1 MTIEDIVALTKA
13 GFSKDEILA
22 LTGDPEQ
29 EKKPDEPEQEKKPED
44 SKPEEK
50 KPEDSKPEEK
60 KPEDPK
66 PDEKKPADIE
76 SINKRLDYL
85 ISKMNLAAVQNS
97 QQPGSEKKETVDDIL
112 ASVFSKPM
120 KQKEEK

>member
-29 EKKPDEPEQEKKPED
+29 EKKKQEDPK
-44 SKPEEK
+44 S
-50 KPEDSKPEEK
+50 EEK

-66 PDEKKPADIE
+66 PEEKKPADIE

-85 ISKMNLAAVQNS
+85 ISKMNLAAVQKS
-97 QQPGSEKKETVDDIL
+97 QQPDEKKETVDDIL
-112 ASVFSKPM
+112 SSIFAKPE
-120 KQKEEK
+120 KKKEE

>member
-29 EKKPDEPEQEKKPED
+29 ENKKPED
-44 SKPEEK
+44 P
-50 KPEDSKPEEK
+50 KPEEK

-66 PDEKKPADIE
+66 PEEKKPEDPKQDEKKPGDIE
-76 SINKRLDYL
+76 SINKRLDYI
-85 ISKMNLAAVQNS
+85 ISKMNMAAVQKS
-97 QQPGSEKKETVDDIL
+97 QQPDEKKETVDDIL
-112 ASVFSKPM
+112 YSIFVKPE
-120 KQKEEK
+120 KKKEE

>member
-29 EKKPDEPEQEKKPED
+29 EKKPADPEQEKKPED
-44 SKPEEK
+44 PKPE
-50 KPEDSKPEEK
+50 
-60 KPEDPK
+60 
-66 PDEKKPADIE
+66 EKKPADIE
-76 SINKRLDYL
+76 SINRRLDYL

>member
-29 EKKPDEPEQEKKPED
+29 EKKPAEPEQD
-44 SKPEEK
+44 
-50 KPEDSKPEEK
+50 K

-66 PDEKKPADIE
+66 PEEKKPADIE
-76 SINKRLDYL
+76 SINRRLDYL

-120 KQKEEK
+120 KQKEESKWQ

>member
-29 EKKPDEPEQEKKPED
+29 EKKQEDP
-44 SKPEEK
+44 
-50 KPEDSKPEEK
+50 KPEEK

-66 PDEKKPADIE
+66 PEEKKPEDPKPEEKKPADIE

-85 ISKMNLAAVQNS
+85 ISKMNLAAVQKS
-97 QQPGSEKKETVDDIL
+97 QQPDEKKETVDDIL
-112 ASVFSKPM
+112 SSIFAKPE
-120 KQKEEK
+120 KKKEE

>member
-29 EKKPDEPEQEKKPED
+29 EKKPADPDQEKKPED
-44 SKPEEK
+44 LKPEE
-50 KPEDSKPEEK
+50 E

-66 PDEKKPADIE
+66 PEKKKPADIE
-76 SINKRLDYL
+76 SINRRLDYL

-97 QQPGSEKKETVDDIL
+97 QQPGSEKAETVDEIL
-112 ASVFSKPM
+112 ASVFKP
-120 KQKEEK
+120 KKKEEK

>member
-22 LTGDPEQ
+22 LTGDPEH
-29 EKKPDEPEQEKKPED
+29 EKKTEDPKPD
-44 SKPEEK
+44 
-50 KPEDSKPEEK
+50 EK

-66 PDEKKPADIE
+66 PEEKKPADIE

-85 ISKMNLAAVQNS
+85 ISKMNLAAVQKS
-97 QQPGSEKKETVDDIL
+97 QQPDEKKETVDDIL
-112 ASVFSKPM
+112 ASIFAKPE
-120 KQKEEK
+120 KKKEEK

>member
-29 EKKPDEPEQEKKPED
+29 EKKPADLEQEKKPED
-44 SKPEEK
+44 P
-50 KPEDSKPEEK
+50 KPEEK

-76 SINKRLDYL
+76 SVNRRLDYL

-97 QQPGSEKKETVDDIL
+97 QQPGSAKEETVDDIL
-112 ASVFSKPM
+112 ASVFSEPM
-120 KQKEEK
+120 KHKEEK

>member
-22 LTGDPEQ
+22 LTGDPDQQ
-29 EKKPDEPEQEKKPED
+29 EKKTA
-44 SKPEEK
+44 
-50 KPEDSKPEEK
+50 
-60 KPEDPK
+60 DPQT
-66 PDEKKPADIE
+66 DEKKPADPQTEEKKQADPQPSEIE

-85 ISKMNLAAVQNS
+85 ISRMNLAAVQNS

-112 ASVFSKPM
+112 ASVFKP

>member
-29 EKKPDEPEQEKKPED
+29 EKKPADQEKKPEEKQED
-44 SKPEEK
+44 PKSEEK
-50 KPEDSKPEEK
+50 H
-60 KPEDPK
+60 EDPK
-66 PDEKKPADIE
+66 PEDKKPSDIE

-85 ISKMNLAAVQNS
+85 ISKMNLAAVQKS
-97 QQPGSEKKETVDDIL
+97 QQPDEKKETVDDIL
-112 ASVFSKPM
+112 SSIFAKPE
-120 KQKEEK
+120 KKKEE

>member
-29 EKKPDEPEQEKKPED
+29 EKKNPED
-44 SKPEEK
+44 SN
-50 KPEDSKPEEK
+50 PEEK

-66 PDEKKPADIE
+66 PEEKHEDPKPEEKKPADIE

-85 ISKMNLAAVQNS
+85 ISKMNLAAVQKS
-97 QQPGSEKKETVDDIL
+97 QQPDEKKETVDDIL
-112 ASVFSKPM
+112 SSIFAKPE
-120 KQKEEK
+120 KKKEE

>member
-29 EKKPDEPEQEKKPED
+29 EKKPADPEQEKKPED
-44 SKPEEK
+44 PKTEEK
-50 KPEDSKPEEK
+50 KPEDSE
-60 KPEDPK
+60 
-66 PDEKKPADIE
+66 PDEKKPTDIE

-85 ISKMNLAAVQNS
+85 ISKMNLAAVQKS
-97 QQPGSEKKETVDDIL
+97 QQPDEKKETVDDIL
-112 ASVFSKPM
+112 ASIFAKPE
-120 KQKEEK
+120 KKKEE

>member
-22 LTGDPEQ
+22 LTGDPE
-29 EKKPDEPEQEKKPED
+29 EKKPED
-44 SKPEEK
+44 PKQEDKKPEDPKPEEK
-50 KPEDSKPEEK
+50 H
-60 KPEDPK
+60 EDPK

-85 ISKMNLAAVQNS
+85 ISKMNLAAVQKS
-97 QQPGSEKKETVDDIL
+97 QQPDEKKETVDDIL
-112 ASVFSKPM
+112 ASIFAKPE
-120 KQKEEK
+120 KKKEE

>member
-29 EKKPDEPEQEKKPED
+29 EKK
-44 SKPEEK
+44 S
-50 KPEDSKPEEK
+50 EDSKPEEK

-66 PDEKKPADIE
+66 PEEKKPEDQKPEEKKPADIE

-85 ISKMNLAAVQNS
+85 ISKMNLAAVQKS
-97 QQPGSEKKETVDDIL
+97 QQPDEKKETVDDIL
-112 ASVFSKPM
+112 SSIFAKPE
-120 KQKEEK
+120 KKKEE

>member
-29 EKKPDEPEQEKKPED
+29 EKKPVDPQPE
-44 SKPEEK
+44 
-50 KPEDSKPEEK
+50 
-60 KPEDPK
+60 
-66 PDEKKPADIE
+66 EKKPADIE

-112 ASVFSKPM
+112 ASVFSKSM

>member
-29 EKKPDEPEQEKKPED
+29 EKKPADPEQEKKPED
-44 SKPEEK
+44 PKPEEK
-50 KPEDSKPEEK
+50 H
-60 KPEDPK
+60 EDPK

-76 SINKRLDYL
+76 SINNRLDYL

-112 ASVFSKPM
+112 ASVFSKPT
-120 KQKEEK
+120 KKKEEK

>member
-22 LTGDPEQ
+22 LIGDPEQ
-29 EKKPDEPEQEKKPED
+29 EKKPAEPEQ
-44 SKPEEK
+44 
-50 KPEDSKPEEK
+50 EK

-85 ISKMNLAAVQNS
+85 ISKMNLVAVQNS
-97 QQPGSEKKETVDDIL
+97 QQPDSEKKETVDEIL
-112 ASVFSKPM
+112 ASVFLKAYETEGGKVNGSK
-120 KQKEEK
+120 

>member
-22 LTGDPEQ
+22 LTEDP
-29 EKKPDEPEQEKKPED
+29 
-44 SKPEEK
+44 KPEEK
-50 KPEDSKPEEK
+50 HEDPKPEEK
-60 KPEDPK
+60 HDDPKPEEKHEDPK

-85 ISKMNLAAVQNS
+85 ISKMNLAAVQKS
-97 QQPGSEKKETVDDIL
+97 QQPDEKKETVDDIL
-112 ASVFSKPM
+112 ASIFAKPE
-120 KQKEEK
+120 KKREE

>member
-29 EKKPDEPEQEKKPED
+29 DKHED
-44 SKPEEK
+44 P
-50 KPEDSKPEEK
+50 KPEEK

-66 PDEKKPADIE
+66 PEEKKPEDPKPEEKKPSEIE

-85 ISKMNLAAVQNS
+85 ITKLNLAAVQKS
-97 QQPGSEKKETVDDIL
+97 QQPDEKKETVDDIL
-112 ASVFSKPM
+112 ASVFAKPM

>member
-29 EKKPDEPEQEKKPED
+29 EKKPADPEQEKKPAE
-44 SKPEEK
+44 PEQ
-50 KPEDSKPEEK
+50 EK

-97 QQPGSEKKETVDDIL
+97 QQPGSEQKETVDDIL
-112 ASVFSKPM
+112 ASVFKP
-120 KQKEEK
+120 KKKEEK

>member
-29 EKKPDEPEQEKKPED
+29 EKKPADPQ
-44 SKPEEK
+44 PEEK
-50 KPEDSKPEEK
+50 KPA
-60 KPEDPK
+60 DPQ
-66 PDEKKPADIE
+66 PSEID

-97 QQPGSEKKETVDDIL
+97 QQPGSEKQETVDDIL
-112 ASVFSKPM
+112 ASVFKP
-120 KQKEEK
+120 KKKEEK

>member
-1 MTIEDIVALTKA
+1 MTIEDIVALTRA

-29 EKKPDEPEQEKKPED
+29 EKKKPEDPKPEEEKPED

-50 KPEDSKPEEK
+50 H
-60 KPEDPK
+60 EDPK

-85 ISKMNLAAVQNS
+85 ISKMNLAAVQKS
-97 QQPGSEKKETVDDIL
+97 QQPDEKKETVDDIL
-112 ASVFSKPM
+112 SSIFAKPE
-120 KQKEEK
+120 KKKEV

>member
-22 LTGDPEQ
+22 LTGDPEP
-29 EKKPDEPEQEKKPED
+29 EKKDPED
-44 SKPEEK
+44 P
-50 KPEDSKPEEK
+50 KPEEK
-60 KPEDPK
+60 KPEDPKPEEKHEDSK

-85 ISKMNLAAVQNS
+85 ISKMNLAAVQKS
-97 QQPGSEKKETVDDIL
+97 QQPDEKKETVDDIL
-112 ASVFSKPM
+112 SSIFSKPE
-120 KQKEEK
+120 KKKEE

>member
-1 MTIEDIVALTKA
+1 MTIEDIVAITKA
-13 GFSKDEILA
+13 GFSKDEILV

-29 EKKPDEPEQEKKPED
+29 EKKPSDPEQEKKP
-44 SKPEEK
+44 
-50 KPEDSKPEEK
+50 
-60 KPEDPK
+60 
-66 PDEKKPADIE
+66 ADIESINNIE

-112 ASVFSKPM
+112 YSVFYTPT
-120 KQKEEK
+120 KQKEESKWQ